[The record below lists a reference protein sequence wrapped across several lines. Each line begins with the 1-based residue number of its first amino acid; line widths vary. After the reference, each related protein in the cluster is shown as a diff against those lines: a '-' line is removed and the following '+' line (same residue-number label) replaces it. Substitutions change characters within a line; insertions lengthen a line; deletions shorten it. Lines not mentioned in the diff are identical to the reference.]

1 VLGCTLGA
9 IAVAALLG
17 LLYLCLRRRKRSK
30 VSGKHRPL
38 SPHDDEIESWR
49 HEKPNVRSLK
59 GLEEH
64 ITPSGTSNTAVPF
77 MAEHSSDAYGYHP
90 HQNPFVPIPPPA
102 RRSGSQAGL
111 QDQSYSAHPYS
122 PEHVNNR
129 QPYGY
134 GGMHDGN
141 HDDHALAAGL
151 SGAGLGALAT
161 NPRDTHEQQ
170 RLASRDRDTSA
181 GLNYNE
187 NGQETFPQ
195 ANAHDRR
202 SGSFGRASASEPW
215 PYMDA
220 HTRQSMDSARSRA
233 RSSTRSQEHF
243 LTPHQHPKSY
253 HDMATYPGFAGLVG
267 VGGSVGA
274 PAARKAVSR
283 SPHRKGI
290 LKQTTS
296 DSSDPPSLTDS
307 SRSTPYVTNIENREN
322 GPHEL
327 DSTDVPATPN
337 TRARRRSTLGTAAPL
352 AAATAVAGGYR
363 SRSASRSRKS
373 QSRPTSSA
381 LPSLEPPRIPSRSPK
396 RVSQG
401 FRGARYSSVNE
412 GAAELPVNT
421 PKQELVSPP
430 LEPQDTSATERDEL
444 MSPVSPITNSQPG
457 TWSKAQAEE
466 LGMSQPPMPFGSKTT
481 GQDVIVDDHTSSSND
496 RDSIG
501 NTTSESSTDQQSS
514 GLVSAIQRI
523 FSSQKPALTDNEID
537 GASYGRARKSQ
548 RFQPVSTD
556 DDEIYDGNQAGSRV
570 LNVARRKP
578 RPTHNSLQNAVHSHQ
593 GDIDQTSIGAHGT
606 TVSAPHAGPARM
618 PTQQPHQT
626 RSFDD
631 FRKSMESA
639 RSLPPTYRTRENS
652 FAASNP
658 NIASTTNT
666 NDYAPAVASV
676 KSPSTN
682 MQNTARPRTMSRS
695 AYGQGSGDPFDL
707 ARARNDS
714 SMTGISLSDYRSLD
728 SSPAPAPASTIA
740 SNHSQPWPQRTSSG
754 EPTLADLRRE
764 VQQEDRERARRSSQT
779 MTRSRGLSSGNSAGV
794 PGLRYGDDKS
804 LFDLVDQSIGQ
815 RGGSGEYDCFY
826 GQDNRTQNQVQSK
839 QRPGSV
845 GWAY

>member
-1 VLGCTLGA
+1 
-9 IAVAALLG
+9 
-17 LLYLCLRRRKRSK
+17 
-30 VSGKHRPL
+30 
-38 SPHDDEIESWR
+38 
-49 HEKPNVRSLK
+49 
-59 GLEEH
+59 
-64 ITPSGTSNTAVPF
+64 
-77 MAEHSSDAYGYHP
+77 MAERSSDAYGYHP
-90 HQNPFVPIPPPA
+90 HQNPFVPMPPPA

-111 QDQSYSAHPYS
+111 QNQSYSAHPYS
-122 PEHVNNR
+122 PEHVNN
-129 QPYGY
+129 QQSYGY
-134 GGMHDGN
+134 GGMHDDN
-141 HDDHALAAGL
+141 HDNHTLAAGL
-151 SGAGLGALAT
+151 GGAGLGALAIH
-161 NPRDTHEQQ
+161 PRDTHEQQ
-170 RLASRDRDTSA
+170 RPASRDRDTSA
-181 GLNYNE
+181 RLNYNE

-243 LTPHQHPKSY
+243 LTPSQHPKSY
-253 HDMATYPGFAGLVG
+253 HDMTTYPGFAGPVG
-267 VGGSVGA
+267 VGGLVGT
-274 PAARKAVSR
+274 AAVPKALSR

-290 LKQTTS
+290 LKQTAS
-296 DSSDPPSLTDS
+296 ESSDPSSLTDS

-373 QSRPTSSA
+373 QSRPTSSG

-396 RVSQG
+396 RASQG

-412 GAAELPVNT
+412 GTAELPVNT

-430 LEPQDTSATERDEL
+430 LEPQDTFATERDEL

-481 GQDVIVDDHTSSSND
+481 GQDTLVDDYTSSGND

-501 NTTSESSTDQQSS
+501 NTTSESSADQQSS

-523 FSSQKPALTDNEID
+523 FSSQKPALADNEID
-537 GASYGRARKSQ
+537 GTSYGRPRKSQ

-556 DDEIYDGNQAGSRV
+556 DDEICDGNQAGSRV

-578 RPTHNSLQNAVHSHQ
+578 TPTHNSPQNAVHSHQ
-593 GDIDQTSIGAHGT
+593 GDIDQTDIGAHGT
-606 TVSAPHAGPARM
+606 TVSAPHAGSARM
-618 PTQQPHQT
+618 PAQQPHQT
-626 RSFDD
+626 QSFDD
-631 FRKSMESA
+631 FRKSVESA

-658 NIASTTNT
+658 NIASTTST
-666 NDYAPAVASV
+666 NDYAPAAASV
-676 KSPSTN
+676 KSLSTN
-682 MQNTARPRTMSRS
+682 MQNTARPRAMSRS

-707 ARARNDS
+707 ARTRNDS
-714 SMTGISLSDYRSLD
+714 SMTGISLSDYPSLA
-728 SSPAPAPASTIA
+728 SSPAPAPAPAPASTIA
-740 SNHSQPWPQRTSSG
+740 SNHSRPWPQGASSG

-764 VQQEDRERARRSSQT
+764 VQQDDRERARRSSQT
-779 MTRSRGLSSGNSAGV
+779 MTRSRGLSSSNGAGV
-794 PGLRYGDDKS
+794 AGLRYGDDKS
-804 LFDLVDQSIGQ
+804 LFNLVDQSLGQ

-826 GQDNRTQNQVQSK
+826 GQDDRAQNQVQSK